1 VISLC
6 GETPKLLMLLGSN
19 AGAAIVSAGSTAKSP
34 LIKRAFQAIRCSP
47 VVALV
52 IKAMVCV
59 TELVF

>member
-1 VISLC
+1 
-6 GETPKLLMLLGSN
+6 MLLGSN
-19 AGAAIVSAGSTAKSP
+19 AGAAIVQAGSTAKSP